1 MEPEEQLCRA
11 EMEIKIH
18 VRGVLHSL
26 LNFLSTTQWFCN
38 QEKGEGIFLQGNLF
52 ASFHPRHQRSRWC
65 KEDKG
70 SAMDCLLSYLS
81 KVHFSRKYLSQEIH
95 SVRWELVTWVLLKNA
110 TPWLC
115 WRALGQS
122 SVQMWVPNK
131 WKWTLALHSM
141 ETDPYRVHKERRGL
155 ISVRCHICLSKVWI
169 MLYLTSSQCNA
180 NVLVQRYCYYN
191 H

>member
-1 MEPEEQLCRA
+1 MKWNTWKWEDLTCCVYCCFVISRDKQDSGTLNAHCRKMEPEEQLCRA

-52 ASFHPRHQRSRWC
+52 ASFHPRHQRSRWW

-131 WKWTLALHSM
+131 WKWTLRCTAWRQ
-141 ETDPYRVHKERRGL
+141 TRTGYTRKGGGL
-155 ISVRCHICLSKVWI
+155 
-169 MLYLTSSQCNA
+169 
-180 NVLVQRYCYYN
+180 
-191 H
+191 